1 MICYIVHTVKF
12 YILYVINYIYFYN
25 DYMDLRRENMLDKKE
40 LDKYNQGHL
49 VEFEKLMSA
58 NEKEKLN
65 EKVKSLDLAE
75 IQSLYESLYLNK
87 QMISDV
93 SSVDEVKYEKSNELS
108 DIEKAQYEQQGIQ
121 AIKNGKFAVL
131 LMAGGQGTRLGYK
144 GPKGTFEIEGIS
156 LFELQVR
163 QLLQLAEQ
171 TGTTIDWYIMTS
183 KLNDRETQLFF
194 EDQNYFGYD
203 SDHVYFFRQDD
214 VTCLNE
220 HGQLVL
226 DENGDILE
234 TPNGNGGVF
243 KSLNQAGYL
252 DQMKERGVEY
262 IFLNNIDNVLV
273 KVLDP
278 LFAGYTYAHEKDVTT
293 KSIQPHDGESVGR
306 LVNVDHK
313 DTVFEYSE
321 LDNSVANTLNNAN
334 IGIHAFNL
342 SFIRNVVDYELPYHL
357 AIKNLKQLDE
367 DFGVIQAPTLKFE
380 LFYFDIF
387 KYANSFVTLQVNRDE
402 EFSPLKNKEGKDSV
416 ETATADLKRM
426 NIID

>member
-156 LFELQVR
+156 LFELQAR

-194 EDQNYFGYD
+194 
-203 SDHVYFFRQDD
+203 
-214 VTCLNE
+214 
-220 HGQLVL
+220 
-226 DENGDILE
+226 
-234 TPNGNGGVF
+234 
-243 KSLNQAGYL
+243 
-252 DQMKERGVEY
+252 
-262 IFLNNIDNVLV
+262 
-273 KVLDP
+273 
-278 LFAGYTYAHEKDVTT
+278 
-293 KSIQPHDGESVGR
+293 
-306 LVNVDHK
+306 
-313 DTVFEYSE
+313 
-321 LDNSVANTLNNAN
+321 
-334 IGIHAFNL
+334 
-342 SFIRNVVDYELPYHL
+342 
-357 AIKNLKQLDE
+357 
-367 DFGVIQAPTLKFE
+367 
-380 LFYFDIF
+380 
-387 KYANSFVTLQVNRDE
+387 
-402 EFSPLKNKEGKDSV
+402 
-416 ETATADLKRM
+416 
-426 NIID
+426 